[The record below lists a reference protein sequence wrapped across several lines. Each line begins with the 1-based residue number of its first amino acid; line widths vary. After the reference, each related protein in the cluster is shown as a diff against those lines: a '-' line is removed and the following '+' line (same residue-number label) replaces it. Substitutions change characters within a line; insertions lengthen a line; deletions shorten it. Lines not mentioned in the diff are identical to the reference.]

1 MPMPM
6 PFALAWR
13 RWRAG
18 AARRGAPVAD
28 SAAAG
33 GAAVELVDGGAD
45 VASAS
50 ADAADAF
57 AALADSSDFFQRLT
71 GDHCVAE
78 GDAPPHEQED
88 RFLERVRALLDSGEP
103 LAPWVP
109 RPPSM
114 LPRLLACLRGAEPS
128 LRDASALVRADPQ
141 LVVEIVR
148 QANSA
153 RMQHAAP
160 VADLEHAVLR
170 LGVDGLLRVAGSSV
184 MRPLYDAR
192 QDELLARAAPKL
204 SKLAL
209 AKSLLCYMQAPRS
222 GVDAFDA
229 YLAGLTHNVG
239 WVGVLRALGRHEPP
253 APRPY
258 SRSFVVQLSR
268 LSERMYGASAEQWQ
282 INEALTGLGSAL
294 RESTLGQ
301 STLPLARVL
310 WRAENEVVRK
320 LLAA

>member
-1 MPMPM
+1 MV
-6 PFALAWR
+6 
-13 RWRAG
+13 G
-18 AARRGAPVAD
+18 AAAVSENAD
-28 SAAAG
+28 EVVHSG
-33 GAAVELVDGGAD
+33 
-45 VASAS
+45 
-50 ADAADAF
+50 ADAAPASTDAADEL
-57 AALADSSDFFQRLT
+57 AALPDSSDFFQRLT
-71 GDHCVAE
+71 GDCCVAE
-78 GDAPPHEQED
+78 ADAPLHEHEE
-88 RFLERVRALLDSGEP
+88 RFLDRLRTLLDSGEP

-114 LPRLLACLRGAEPS
+114 LPRLLACLRGDEPS

-160 VADLEHAVLR
+160 VPDLEHAVLR

-204 SKLAL
+204 GKLAL

-229 YLAGLTHNVG
+229 YLAGLTHNLG
-239 WVGVLRALGRHEPP
+239 WVGVLRALGRHAPP

-282 INEALTGLGSAL
+282 INEALSGLGSAL

-310 WRAENEVVRK
+310 WRAESEVVRK